1 MIDIIILLIGNNLEK
16 HILII
21 KLSRY
26 SFHSN
31 IIQLKMKVNRMD
43 DLRENAILKVRL
55 FMINVCHSNV
65 CNSFT
70 EHFSRWVFIR
80 HYGICFYVS
89 SNSFKSINHFIIA
102 MMQIQT
108 SIISKIIFAIKRTL
122 FEHPEVA
129 LRVDFNKINLGM
141 FPLSYYIH
149 EINPNA
155 FCSVLLHL
163 YYRL

>member
-1 MIDIIILLIGNNLEK
+1 MFVIQMFVILSLSISHVECLFDIMVFVSLCLQIHLNQ
-16 HILII
+16 LII
-21 KLSRY
+21 
-26 SFHSN
+26 
-31 IIQLKMKVNRMD
+31 
-43 DLRENAILKVRL
+43 
-55 FMINVCHSNV
+55 
-65 CNSFT
+65 
-70 EHFSRWVFIR
+70 
-80 HYGICFYVS
+80 
-89 SNSFKSINHFIIA
+89 FIIA

>member
-1 MIDIIILLIGNNLEK
+1 
-16 HILII
+16 
-21 KLSRY
+21 
-26 SFHSN
+26 
-31 IIQLKMKVNRMD
+31 MKVNRMD

-70 EHFSRWVFIR
+70 EHFLRGCLFDIMVF
-80 HYGICFYVS
+80 VS
-89 SNSFKSINHFIIA
+89 MCLQIHLNQLIIFIIA

-122 FEHPEVA
+122 FEHPEAA

-141 FPLSYYIH
+141 FPLSYY
-149 EINPNA
+149 N
-155 FCSVLLHL
+155 V
-163 YYRL
+163 YT